1 MYHRHRPPNSGN
13 GNPKTANKTE
23 RSHSQMFPQKEKED
37 EKLMQAIVLAALITT
52 GPIQYLAL
60 GHRVVDIDGREQKR
74 STVLH
79 LVQALHTSG
88 SLLRNSNQ
96 SLHHLM
102 VLLGIL
108 LHPIPSHT
116 YTQQQQNSSK
126 KERANNRGWGDE
138 RRHLLHCS
146 SSLFLIECCFKMKTS
161 PSLQREKHN
170 NTITAMTDAVS
181 PLLLL

>member
-1 MYHRHRPPNSGN
+1 LLKGKEEEDTIQTNGIQDKPNTTKVINSGVTITTIASQVGTISSRETTVMYHHHRPPNSGN
-13 GNPKTANKTE
+13 GNPKKANKKE
-23 RSHSQMFPQKEKED
+23 RFHSQMFPQKEKED

-60 GHRVVDIDGREQKR
+60 GHRVIDIDGREQKR

-116 YTQQQQNSSK
+116 YTQQQ
-126 KERANNRGWGDE
+126 
-138 RRHLLHCS
+138 
-146 SSLFLIECCFKMKTS
+146 
-161 PSLQREKHN
+161 
-170 NTITAMTDAVS
+170 
-181 PLLLL
+181 